1 MKLKNVLAHIVI
13 GLGIGSVIFSLSIA
27 WMSGVDNTLK
37 QVLVWLLASALYGVV
52 SLLYDTDFWPLPV
65 QIAVHL
71 LLCCGITLATA
82 WKLYGDSL
90 GLGLLVQSVLPGFLV
105 VYVVISLILFAI
117 DHRRARE
124 INEKLK

>member
-13 GLGIGSVIFSLSIA
+13 GLGIGSVISSLSIA

-37 QVLVWLLASALYGVV
+37 QVLAWLLASALYGVV

-82 WKLYGDSL
+82 WKLHGDSL

-105 VYVVISLILFAI
+105 VYVVISLILFAV